1 MKRAIILS
9 AKDRRHLLLACVMGG
24 GGAAIA
30 ARLLIALVRLA
41 GSHRVEAEG
50 PLLALSVV
58 IGVGAGLMLFLQ
70 RELLRPLNQ
79 LLKALPRHALD
90 PLPLRL
96 NSGIAP
102 LQLLLRRLNALLA
115 EQRHKAALQQEQC
128 NDLAHDIRAPLTRLF
143 LRVAAL
149 RQQEAQDRK
158 LLNGLEADLE
168 ALRDLDA
175 DLGELGQTSTH
186 PLRRERVLL
195 GACVRQLA
203 CSYAPADVLVE
214 IEPSRNLL
222 VDRRWLQR
230 TLHNLIDNALEYGG
244 PPVMVRC
251 TSSSDGLVIVV
262 EDAGPTGRAGLH
274 PTTALKSS
282 HQGRGWA
289 IARGFC
295 RNHGGTMQ
303 IGHSPQGG
311 MQVRLSLPQ
320 SRLRDGGV

>member
-1 MKRAIILS
+1 MKRATVLS
-9 AKDRRHLLLACVMGG
+9 AKDRRHLLLACVVGG
-24 GGAAIA
+24 SGAALA
-30 ARLLIALVRLA
+30 ARLLMALVRLA
-41 GSHRVEAEG
+41 GAHRIEAEG
-50 PLLALSVV
+50 PLLALSAVV
-58 IGVGAGLMLFLQ
+58 GMGAGLILFLQ
-70 RELLRPLNQ
+70 RELLQPLNQ

-102 LQLLLRRLNALLA
+102 LQRLLRRLNALLA
-115 EQRHKAALQQEQC
+115 EVRHKAAVQQQQC
-128 NDLAHDIRAPLTRLF
+128 NDLAHDIRAPLTRLL
-143 LRVAAL
+143 LRVETL

-158 LLNGLEADLE
+158 LVNGLEADLE
-168 ALRDLDA
+168 ALLDLDA

-203 CSYAPADVLVE
+203 CSYAPTDVLVE
-214 IEPSRNLL
+214 IEPTLSLW

-244 PPVMVRC
+244 PPAMVRW
-251 TSSSDGLVIVV
+251 SSDPDGLAIVV
-262 EDAGPTGRAGLH
+262 EDSGPTSRVGLP
-274 PTTALKSS
+274 PTTALEPA
-282 HQGRGWA
+282 HQGRGWG

-295 RNHGGTMQ
+295 RNHGGTMH

-320 SRLRDGGV
+320 SCLLEGVV